1 MRSQKGVYAVEFAI
15 VAGIFML
22 LLFAIIEIGRLMF
35 TYNVLHEAS
44 RRAARIAVVC
54 RVDDVDIANMSLF
67 DGVNLIPNLSS
78 ANLVISY
85 LTKEGA
91 EPLTPLGIEIV
102 RAEISNYQHN
112 FLVPGLYRIINSPT
126 FTTNLPRESLGVY
139 HVEDEDPG
147 SGYID
152 CN

>member
-1 MRSQKGVYAVEFAI
+1 MRFQRGVYAVEFAI
-15 VAGIFML
+15 VAGVFLM
-22 LLFAIIEIGRLMF
+22 LLFAIIEVGRLMY

-54 RVDDVDIANMSLF
+54 QVTDTDIKNMGLF
-67 DGVNLIPNLSS
+67 NGIDLIPNLTP
-78 ANLVISY
+78 ANLTISY
-85 LTKEGA
+85 LDNEGDEA
-91 EPLTPLGIEIV
+91 TGMAIVLV
-102 RAEISNYQHN
+102 RAEIANYQHE
-112 FLVPGLYRIINSPT
+112 FLVPGLYRVINSPT
-126 FTTNLPRESLGVY
+126 FSTYLPRESLGVY

>member
-1 MRSQKGVYAVEFAI
+1 MRYQRGVYAVEFAI
-15 VAGIFML
+15 VAGVFMI
-22 LLFAIIEIGRLMF
+22 LLFAIIEVGRLMY

-54 RVDDVDIANMSLF
+54 QIADTDIKSMGLF
-67 DGVNLIPNLSS
+67 NGAELIPNLTP
-78 ANLVISY
+78 ANLTISY
-85 LTKEGA
+85 LDSEGNDA
-91 EPLTPLGIEIV
+91 TGIGIKLV
-102 RAEISNYQHN
+102 RAEIANYQHE
-112 FLVPGLYRIINSPT
+112 FLVPGLYRVINSPT
-126 FTTNLPRESLGVY
+126 FTTYLPRESLGVY

>member
-1 MRSQKGVYAVEFAI
+1 MRYQRGVYAVEFAI
-15 VAGIFML
+15 VAGIFLM
-22 LLFAIIEIGRLMF
+22 LLFAIIEVGRLMY

-54 RVDDVDIANMSLF
+54 QMTDTDIKNMGLF
-67 DGVNLIPNLSS
+67 NGANLIPNLSP
-78 ANLVISY
+78 ANLTISY
-85 LTKEGA
+85 LDKEGDEA
-91 EPLTPLGIEIV
+91 TGVAIVLV
-102 RAEISNYQHN
+102 RAEIANYQHE
-112 FLVPGLYRIINSPT
+112 FLVPGLYRVINSPT
-126 FTTNLPRESLGVY
+126 FSTYLPRESLGVY